1 VPTLVNFVYPQLG
14 GVLAPEGN
22 AAAIFRAVGLRP
34 SKGHHELLGN
44 PFAPEP
50 GRMVEKNIAAASRKR
65 GRPRGGVRPGERMR
79 DYPVLTVRVP
89 PDTRAMFTAL
99 CTRRRV
105 PRWLMLRHLI
115 VCFVRN
121 LPANE
126 RRRIVQRR
134 KAA

>member
-1 VPTLVNFVYPQLG
+1 LDRARECGCVPSTVALRTVGIASLNRRIPPLSGDEFL
-14 GVLAPEGN
+14 GN
-22 AAAIFRAVGLRP
+22 AFA
-34 SKGHHELLGN
+34 HER
-44 PFAPEP
+44 
-50 GRMVEKNIAAASRKR
+50 GRMAQNNTVATSRKR
-65 GRPRGGVRPGERMR
+65 GRPRGGVRPGERLR

-89 PDTRAMFTAL
+89 PDTRAMFAAL
-99 CTRRRV
+99 CLRRRV

-126 RRRIVQRR
+126 RRRIVQRS

>member
-1 VPTLVNFVYPQLG
+1 MTQNDTF
-14 GVLAPEGN
+14 
-22 AAAIFRAVGLRP
+22 AVT
-34 SKGHHELLGN
+34 
-44 PFAPEP
+44 
-50 GRMVEKNIAAASRKR
+50 RKR
-65 GRPRGGVRPGERMR
+65 GRPRGGVRPGERLR

-99 CTRRRV
+99 CARRRV
-105 PRWLMLRHLI
+105 PRWQMLRHLI

-134 KAA
+134 KAAA

>member
-1 VPTLVNFVYPQLG
+1 MGRRDAY
-14 GVLAPEGN
+14 LAGISADGSLGN
-22 AAAIFRAVGLRP
+22 A
-34 SKGHHELLGN
+34 
-44 PFAPEP
+44 FAREP
-50 GRMVEKNIAAASRKR
+50 GGMTENNTLAAARKR
-65 GRPRGGVRPGERMR
+65 GRPRGGVRPGERLR

-121 LPANE
+121 LPATE
-126 RRRIVQRR
+126 RRRIVQRS
-134 KAA
+134 KNAA

>member
-1 VPTLVNFVYPQLG
+1 
-14 GVLAPEGN
+14 
-22 AAAIFRAVGLRP
+22 
-34 SKGHHELLGN
+34 
-44 PFAPEP
+44 
-50 GRMVEKNIAAASRKR
+50 
-65 GRPRGGVRPGERMR
+65 VRPGERLR

-89 PDTRAMFTAL
+89 PDTRAMFAAL

-126 RRRIVQRR
+126 RRRIMQRR
-134 KAA
+134 KDAA